1 MAFKMK
7 NPSLMRMVKMA
18 GNNRTAMKMKAEE
31 AAMKLKKDAAMKLKK
46 ESAMKNNHDAD
57 GDGIPDTIDRDAG
70 RGSSAG
76 SRMGE
81 AGSQKIKD
89 NAGKSSERR
98 AYGGTKTY
106 SEGSKDAK
114 AATGMSLNQLVAKRK
129 GLKKGSPE
137 YNKIQNQINKALG
150 SKVRH
155 EETKK
160 KVTIKDDSGK
170 TTIKDKKGGAEA
182 GGRTVVK
189 NKTEGGKTKVVTD
202 KEGTKRSVSVT
213 GKDTKDRSDDVKTTA
228 RRTKDGGT
236 ATRTRTATDVT
247 KTRTDAEGKTTK
259 SKSRKR
265 LGKGLIKDAISN
277 IRKKKDSPNKLKT
290 SVSRKGKQAKREKT
304 YTDAKEVKA
313 TKRVAKKKSPIKLGK
328 RLPDAYG
335 RKKIKK
341 IEPREIATNSTRSM
355 GLKTG
360 DKNFVSPTE
369 AQKRKM
375 KSKKK

>member
-7 NPSLMRMVKMA
+7 NPSLMKMVKMA

-31 AAMKLKKDAAMKLKK
+31 AAMKLKK
-46 ESAMKNNHDAD
+46 ESAMKSNHDAD

-76 SRMGE
+76 SG
-81 AGSQKIKD
+81 AGAAGAKAAGDQKIKD
-89 NAGKSSERR
+89 TAGKSLEKR

-106 SEGSKDAK
+106 SQGSKDAK

-129 GLKKGSPE
+129 GTKKGSPE

-170 TTIKDKKGGAEA
+170 TTIKDKKGWAEA

-189 NKTEGGKTKVVTD
+189 NKTEGGRTKVVTD

-228 RRTKDGGT
+228 RRTSDGGT

-247 KTRTDAEGKTTK
+247 KTRADAEGKTTK

-277 IRKKKDSPNKLKT
+277 IRKKKDDSPSKM
-290 SVSRKGKQAKREKT
+290 
-304 YTDAKEVKA
+304 
-313 TKRVAKKKSPIKLGK
+313 KKKSAS
-328 RLPDAYG
+328 RA
-335 RKKIKK
+335 
-341 IEPREIATNSTRSM
+341 
-355 GLKTG
+355 
-360 DKNFVSPTE
+360 SP
-369 AQKRKM
+369 
-375 KSKKK
+375 

>member
-7 NPSLMRMVKMA
+7 NPSLMKMVKMA
-18 GNNRTAMKMKAEE
+18 GNSRTAMKMKAEE
-31 AAMKLKKDAAMKLKK
+31 AAMKLKKEAAMKLKK
-46 ESAMKNNHDAD
+46 ASAMKNEEGEYRTTSVAGEDYSYYGNVGPD
-57 GDGIPDTIDRDAG
+57 GELMGQTESEREIDRQARDSKAG
-70 RGSSAG
+70 EKQTETKTKTKEG
-76 SRMGE
+76 
-81 AGSQKIKD
+81 
-89 NAGKSSERR
+89 R
-98 AYGGTKTY
+98 AYGGSKTY
-106 SEGSKDAK
+106 SEGSKAAK

-160 KVTIKDDSGK
+160 NVTVKDDAGK
-170 TTIKDKKGGAEA
+170 TTIKDKRGGAEA
-182 GGRTVVK
+182 GGKTVVK
-189 NKTEGGKTKVVTD
+189 NKTAEGRTKVVTD

-228 RRTKDGGT
+228 RRTSDGGT

-265 LGKGLIKDAISN
+265 LGKGLIKDAIKK
-277 IRKKKDSPNKLKT
+277 IRNKKDSPNKLK
-290 SVSRKGKQAKREKT
+290 
-304 YTDAKEVKA
+304 
-313 TKRVAKKKSPIKLGK
+313 AKKKSPIKLGK

-341 IEPREIATNSTRSM
+341 IEASEVPTSVDHLIFGEKK
-355 GLKTG
+355 LKTG
-360 DKNFVSPTE
+360 NKNFVSPTE

>member
-7 NPSLMRMVKMA
+7 NPSLMKMVKMA

-31 AAMKLKKDAAMKLKK
+31 AAMKLKKA
-46 ESAMKNNHDAD
+46 SAMKKETIMVD
-57 GDGIPDTIDRDAG
+57 GQSEERAGGDRDK
-70 RGSSAG
+70 SAG
-76 SRMGE
+76 TRVGE
-81 AGSQKIKD
+81 AGTALREQKIKETE
-89 NAGKSSERR
+89 GKRLEDTKR

-114 AATGMSLNQLVAKRK
+114 AATGMTLNQLVAKRK

-160 KVTIKDDSGK
+160 NVTVKDESGK
-170 TTIKDKKGGAEA
+170 TTIKDKRGGAEA

-189 NKTEGGKTKVVTD
+189 NKTAEGRTKVVTD

-277 IRKKKDSPNKLKT
+277 IRKKKDDSPSKMKKNSSMKMGHSPKKMKKT
-290 SVSRKGKQAKREKT
+290 KGKDKGEYKVT
-304 YTDAKEVKA
+304 
-313 TKRVAKKKSPIKLGK
+313 
-328 RLPDAYG
+328 G
-335 RKKIKK
+335 RKLSKVWK
-341 IEPREIATNSTRSM
+341 RSN
-355 GLKTG
+355 LP
-360 DKNFVSPTE
+360 N
-369 AQKRKM
+369 
-375 KSKKK
+375 

>member
-1 MAFKMK
+1 MK
-7 NPSLMRMVKMA
+7 NPSLMKMVKMA

-31 AAMKLKKDAAMKLKK
+31 AAMKLKKA
-46 ESAMKNNHDAD
+46 SAMKKETIMVD
-57 GDGIPDTIDRDAG
+57 GQSEERAGGDRDK
-70 RGSSAG
+70 SAG
-76 SRMGE
+76 TRVGE
-81 AGSQKIKD
+81 AGAALREQKIKETE
-89 NAGKSSERR
+89 GKSLEKR

-114 AATGMSLNQLVAKRK
+114 AATGMTLNQLVAKRK

-160 KVTIKDDSGK
+160 NVTVKDDSGK
-170 TTIKDKKGGAEA
+170 TTIKDKRGGAEA

-189 NKTEGGKTKVVTD
+189 NKTAEGRTKVVTD
-202 KEGTKRSVSVT
+202 KEGVKKSVSVT

-247 KTRTDAEGKTTK
+247 KTRTDAEGKATST
-259 SKSRKR
+259 KSRKR

-277 IRKKKDSPNKLKT
+277 IRKKKDDSPNKMKKNSSMKMGHSPKKMKKAKGESKGEYAKT
-290 SVSRKGKQAKREKT
+290 SRKLSKVWKRSNLPN
-304 YTDAKEVKA
+304 
-313 TKRVAKKKSPIKLGK
+313 KK
-328 RLPDAYG
+328 
-335 RKKIKK
+335 
-341 IEPREIATNSTRSM
+341 
-355 GLKTG
+355 
-360 DKNFVSPTE
+360 
-369 AQKRKM
+369 
-375 KSKKK
+375 

>member
-1 MAFKMK
+1 
-7 NPSLMRMVKMA
+7 MVGKA
-18 GNNRTAMKMKAEE
+18 GN
-31 AAMKLKKDAAMKLKK
+31 AAMEQKKKD
-46 ESAMKNNHDAD
+46 
-57 GDGIPDTIDRDAG
+57 T
-70 RGSSAG
+70 
-76 SRMGE
+76 
-81 AGSQKIKD
+81 
-89 NAGKSSERR
+89 AGKSLEKR

-114 AATGMSLNQLVAKRK
+114 AATGMTLNQLVAKRK

-160 KVTIKDDSGK
+160 NVTVKDDAGK
-170 TTIKDKKGGAEA
+170 TTIKDKRGGAEA

-189 NKTEGGKTKVVTD
+189 NKTAEGRTKVVTD
-202 KEGTKRSVSVT
+202 KEGVKRSVSVT

-247 KTRTDAEGKTTK
+247 KTRTDAEGKATK

-277 IRKKKDSPNKLKT
+277 IRKKKDDSPSKMKKNSSMKMK
-290 SVSRKGKQAKREKT
+290 KGEAMKMKKGEAMKMK
-304 YTDAKEVKA
+304 KA
-313 TKRVAKKKSPIKLGK
+313 AMKMGHKKK
-328 RLPDAYG
+328 
-335 RKKIKK
+335 
-341 IEPREIATNSTRSM
+341 
-355 GLKTG
+355 
-360 DKNFVSPTE
+360 
-369 AQKRKM
+369 
-375 KSKKK
+375 

>member
-7 NPSLMRMVKMA
+7 NPSLMKMVKMA

-31 AAMKLKKDAAMKLKK
+31 AAMKLKKA
-46 ESAMKNNHDAD
+46 SAMKKETIMVD
-57 GDGIPDTIDRDAG
+57 GEPEERKGG
-70 RGSSAG
+70 ERGSAGASAG
-76 SRMGE
+76 K
-81 AGSQKIKD
+81 AGDALMEQKKKAAGDQKIKD
-89 NAGKSSERR
+89 TAGKSLEKR

-114 AATGMSLNQLVAKRK
+114 AATGMTLNQLVAKRK

-160 KVTIKDDSGK
+160 NVTVKDESGK
-170 TTIKDKKGGAEA
+170 TTIKDKRGGAEA

-189 NKTEGGKTKVVTD
+189 NKTAEGRTKVVTD
-202 KEGTKRSVSVT
+202 KEGTKKSVSVT

-277 IRKKKDSPNKLKT
+277 IRKKKDDSPNKMKKN
-290 SVSRKGKQAKREKT
+290 SSMKMGHSPKKMKKAKGESKGE
-304 YTDAKEVKA
+304 YNKEVRKLKKVY
-313 TKRVAKKKSPIKLGK
+313 KRSN
-328 RLPDAYG
+328 LP
-335 RKKIKK
+335 
-341 IEPREIATNSTRSM
+341 N
-355 GLKTG
+355 
-360 DKNFVSPTE
+360 
-369 AQKRKM
+369 
-375 KSKKK
+375 

>member
-89 NAGKSSERR
+89 TAGKSSERR

-160 KVTIKDDSGK
+160 NVTIKDDAGK

-247 KTRTDAEGKTTK
+247 KTRTDSEGKTTK

-277 IRKKKDSPNKLKT
+277 IRKKKDSPSKMKKNSSMKM
-290 SVSRKGKQAKREKT
+290 GP
-304 YTDAKEVKA
+304 
-313 TKRVAKKKSPIKLGK
+313 KKK
-328 RLPDAYG
+328 
-335 RKKIKK
+335 
-341 IEPREIATNSTRSM
+341 
-355 GLKTG
+355 
-360 DKNFVSPTE
+360 
-369 AQKRKM
+369 
-375 KSKKK
+375 